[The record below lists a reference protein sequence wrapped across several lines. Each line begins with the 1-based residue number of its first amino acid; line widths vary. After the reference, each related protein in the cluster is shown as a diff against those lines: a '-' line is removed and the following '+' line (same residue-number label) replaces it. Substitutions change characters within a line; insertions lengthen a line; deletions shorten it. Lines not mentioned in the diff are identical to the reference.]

1 MRDIQLNK
9 KQLKFIA
16 DLVSTGDYS
25 VDYLEATNFAIE
37 SWYLGLPNAE
47 EDPIYCEFREYFMKR
62 VANVESGCGWSS
74 SIKYDKARYSTILC
88 DYIGVF
94 YNDVVNDKYKGI
106 KAFTYGF
113 LDEYHSK
120 KDGAEKYNQHDWEC
134 SFDEYCF
141 DMADTISTCLIEQY
155 SKEELFTW
163 GFWKHWDE
171 QDDSDRYSSKS
182 TPKKRAAKKAVTKKK

>member
-1 MRDIQLNK
+1 MAKITLNE
-9 KQLKFIA
+9 KQTQFIA
-16 DLVSTGDYS
+16 TLVSTGEHS
-25 VDYLEATNFAIE
+25 VDYFEAIQFAIE

-47 EDPIYCEFREYFMKR
+47 EDPIYCEFREYFMKK
-62 VANVESGCGWSS
+62 VANVGSGWNNSY
-74 SIKYDKARYSTILC
+74 KYNDARYSTILC
-88 DYIGVF
+88 DYIEVF
-94 YNDVVNDKYKGI
+94 YNEVVNDKYKGI

-113 LDEYHSK
+113 LDEYHCK

-171 QDDSDRYSSKS
+171 QDDSDRYSSKRPA
-182 TPKKRAAKKAVTKKK
+182 TKRPAKKAATKKK